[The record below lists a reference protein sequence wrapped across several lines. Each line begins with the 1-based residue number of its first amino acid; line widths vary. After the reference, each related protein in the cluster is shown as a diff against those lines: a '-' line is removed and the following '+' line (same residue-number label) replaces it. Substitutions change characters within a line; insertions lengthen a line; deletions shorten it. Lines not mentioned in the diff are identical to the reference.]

1 MPRGLAPW
9 QRRLTLEALLASPL
23 PRSYIH
29 FAGRWLLTAAHTARQ
44 LAAFALI
51 TLGVM
56 VTRRAQ
62 APAVMRP
69 LLAHHIAAAG
79 LHLLPMTALLAAAL
93 GWVVVGQTVALL
105 SRVGAPEYVGTVMV
119 LAVVRELGPLATA
132 LTVLLKVGVPTVI
145 QLGTA
150 RANGEVEALEA
161 LGIDPVHF
169 LVAPRVVGM
178 MVAAVALSAYLILGA
193 LAAGY
198 LVAFL
203 QDVPLT
209 PGDYARQ
216 IAGAL
221 TGMDFVLLGL
231 KASGFGAIIALACC
245 FEGLAR
251 PLTLRDV
258 ARASTAAVVAAVLGC
273 LALDAAFIVVYLL
286 L

>member
-1 MPRGLAPW
+1 MPRGLASW
-9 QRRLTLEALLASPL
+9 QRRLTLEGLLASPL
-23 PRSYIH
+23 PRSYTH
-29 FAGRWLLTAAHTARQ
+29 FVGRWLRTAAHTARQ

-51 TLGVM
+51 TLGVL

-79 LHLLPMTALLAAAL
+79 LHLLPMTAVLAAAL

-169 LVAPRVVGM
+169 LVVPRVVGL

-251 PLTLRDV
+251 PLTLQDV